1 MDFDILAALEDRSIE
16 VETLADKERMQIEYI
31 NVKDIIPA
39 RNDNNFYDT
48 DDVITLKESI
58 RVEGVKQNLIVKKK
72 NNEGKYELIA
82 GERRWKACKS
92 LYEEGIKAFEYIPCV
107 INKYEDDLK
116 DRLSLITTNC
126 TARKLTDWE
135 RTEQVEALNNILKE
149 YKQRGIKLPA
159 PRKDLISKL
168 INESK
173 TNVARMLGLK
183 NNLIGIFKDAMKNE
197 IIGLSVAYELSTLPQ
212 DKQELM
218 INQFKENGGLTLN
231 NVKYIKNS
239 LKNEVEDEQ
248 EERKT
253 DKKDIDLKVK
263 VLEEKINIKKLSL
276 VYVIY
281 MTSTDLYYYS
291 VVCNIYYC
299 GGFTNTSKV
308 YKTKQ
313 EALDN
318 CLEYISK
325 CCLDKF
331 EHEKVQSNRDC
342 ILGLLKYLL
351 KKYPEKEYLQ
361 DKYDR
366 AKIIDEM
373 TLKRS
378 GKDELDEITDDNIIE
393 NEHVQDED
401 KPIEICKTDNV
412 NIYDK
417 QKEDI
422 LLEYLRYFENKLKY
436 YTELHSMAEN
446 EQDNDVLQSSLKAIE
461 YTSELIEKVQSDLFA
476 LTDDE
481 KYDIEDNKEN

>member
-16 VETLADKERMQIEYI
+16 VETLADKDRMQIEYI

-92 LYEEGIKAFEYIPCV
+92 LYEEGIKDFEYIPCV

-183 NNLIGIFKDAMKNE
+183 NNLIGIFKDAMKNGM
-197 IIGLSVAYELSTLPQ
+197 IGLSVAYELSTLPQ
-212 DKQELM
+212 DRQELM

-231 NVKYIKNS
+231 NVKYIKDS

-248 EERKT
+248 EERQT

-263 VLEEKINIKKLSL
+263 VLEEQINIKNLNAVGS
-276 VYVIY
+276 
-281 MTSTDLYYYS
+281 
-291 VVCNIYYC
+291 
-299 GGFTNTSKV
+299 
-308 YKTKQ
+308 
-313 EALDN
+313 
-318 CLEYISK
+318 
-325 CCLDKF
+325 
-331 EHEKVQSNRDC
+331 R
-342 ILGLLKYLL
+342 LLKYPFSIGLSSSCICSFS
-351 KKYPEKEYLQ
+351 
-361 DKYDR
+361 
-366 AKIIDEM
+366 II
-373 TLKRS
+373 LS
-378 GKDELDEITDDNIIE
+378 SVISSN
-393 NEHVQDED
+393 
-401 KPIEICKTDNV
+401 
-412 NIYDK
+412 
-417 QKEDI
+417 
-422 LLEYLRYFENKLKY
+422 
-436 YTELHSMAEN
+436 
-446 EQDNDVLQSSLKAIE
+446 SSL
-461 YTSELIEKVQSDLFA
+461 LGLFNVISSIILA
-476 LTDDE
+476 LS
-481 KYDIEDNKEN
+481 YLS

>member
-16 VETLADKERMQIEYI
+16 VETLADKDRMQIEYI

-92 LYEEGIKAFEYIPCV
+92 LYEEGIKDFEYIPCV

-183 NNLIGIFKDAMKNE
+183 NNLIGIFKDAMKNGM
-197 IIGLSVAYELSTLPQ
+197 IGLSVAYELSTLPQ

-231 NVKYIKNS
+231 NVKYIKDS

-263 VLEEKINIKKLSL
+263 VLEEKINIKK
-276 VYVIY
+276 
-281 MTSTDLYYYS
+281 
-291 VVCNIYYC
+291 
-299 GGFTNTSKV
+299 
-308 YKTKQ
+308 
-313 EALDN
+313 
-318 CLEYISK
+318 
-325 CCLDKF
+325 
-331 EHEKVQSNRDC
+331 
-342 ILGLLKYLL
+342 
-351 KKYPEKEYLQ
+351 YPDKEYLQ
-361 DKYDR
+361 DRYDK

-373 TLKRS
+373 TLKRT
-378 GKDELDEITDDNIIE
+378 GKDELDEITDNNIIE
-393 NEHVQDED
+393 NEHIQDED

-446 EQDNDVLQSSLKAIE
+446 EQDNDVLQSSFKAIE

>member
-1 MDFDILAALEDRSIE
+1 M
-16 VETLADKERMQIEYI
+16 
-31 NVKDIIPA
+31 
-39 RNDNNFYDT
+39 
-48 DDVITLKESI
+48 
-58 RVEGVKQNLIVKKK
+58 
-72 NNEGKYELIA
+72 
-82 GERRWKACKS
+82 
-92 LYEEGIKAFEYIPCV
+92 
-107 INKYEDDLK
+107 
-116 DRLSLITTNC
+116 
-126 TARKLTDWE
+126 
-135 RTEQVEALNNILKE
+135 
-149 YKQRGIKLPA
+149 
-159 PRKDLISKL
+159 
-168 INESK
+168 
-173 TNVARMLGLK
+173 
-183 NNLIGIFKDAMKNE
+183 
-197 IIGLSVAYELSTLPQ
+197 
-212 DKQELM
+212 
-218 INQFKENGGLTLN
+218 
-231 NVKYIKNS
+231 KYIKDS

-248 EERKT
+248 EERNT

-351 KKYPEKEYLQ
+351 KKYPDKEYLQ
-361 DKYDR
+361 DRYDK

-373 TLKRS
+373 TLKRPS
-378 GKDELDEITDDNIIE
+378 KDELDEITDDNIIE
-393 NEHVQDED
+393 NEHIQDED

-446 EQDNDVLQSSLKAIE
+446 EQDNDVLQSSFKAIE

>member
-16 VETLADKERMQIEYI
+16 VETLADKDRMQIEYI
-31 NVKDIIPA
+31 NVNDIVPA
-39 RNDNNFYDT
+39 KNNSNFYAT
-48 DDVITLKESI
+48 DEITTLKESI

-82 GERRWKACKS
+82 GERRWKACKN
-92 LYEEGIKAFEYIPCV
+92 LYDEGIKDFEYIPCV

-183 NNLIGIFKDAMKNE
+183 NNLIGIFKDAMKNGM
-197 IIGLSVAYELSTLPQ
+197 IGLSVAYELSTLSQ

-231 NVKYIKNS
+231 DVKYIKDS
-239 LKNEVEDEQ
+239 LKSEVDDEQ
-248 EERKT
+248 EERNT
-253 DKKDIDLKVK
+253 DKKDVELKIK
-263 VLEEKINIKKLSL
+263 VL
-276 VYVIY
+276 
-281 MTSTDLYYYS
+281 
-291 VVCNIYYC
+291 
-299 GGFTNTSKV
+299 
-308 YKTKQ
+308 
-313 EALDN
+313 
-318 CLEYISK
+318 
-325 CCLDKF
+325 
-331 EHEKVQSNRDC
+331 KVQSNRNC

-351 KKYPEKEYLQ
+351 KKYPDKEYLQ

-373 TLKRS
+373 TLKRT
-378 GKDELDEITDDNIIE
+378 GKDELDEITDNNIIE
-393 NEHVQDED
+393 NEHIQDED

-446 EQDNDVLQSSLKAIE
+446 EQDNDVLQSSFKAIE

>member
-16 VETLADKERMQIEYI
+16 VETLADKDRMQIEYI

-92 LYEEGIKAFEYIPCV
+92 LYEEGIKDFEYIPCV

-197 IIGLSVAYELSTLPQ
+197 MIGLSVAYELSTLPQ

-231 NVKYIKNS
+231 NVKYIKDS

-299 GGFTNTSKV
+299 GGFTN
-308 YKTKQ
+308 
-313 EALDN
+313 
-318 CLEYISK
+318 
-325 CCLDKF
+325 
-331 EHEKVQSNRDC
+331 
-342 ILGLLKYLL
+342 
-351 KKYPEKEYLQ
+351 
-361 DKYDR
+361 
-366 AKIIDEM
+366 
-373 TLKRS
+373 
-378 GKDELDEITDDNIIE
+378 NI
-393 NEHVQDED
+393 
-401 KPIEICKTDNV
+401 
-412 NIYDK
+412 
-417 QKEDI
+417 
-422 LLEYLRYFENKLKY
+422 
-436 YTELHSMAEN
+436 
-446 EQDNDVLQSSLKAIE
+446 
-461 YTSELIEKVQSDLFA
+461 
-476 LTDDE
+476 
-481 KYDIEDNKEN
+481 

>member
-16 VETLADKERMQIEYI
+16 VETLADKDRMQIEYI

-92 LYEEGIKAFEYIPCV
+92 LYEEGIKDFEYIPCV

-183 NNLIGIFKDAMKNE
+183 NNLIGIFKDAMKNGM
-197 IIGLSVAYELSTLPQ
+197 IGLSVAYELSTLPQ

-231 NVKYIKNS
+231 NVKYIKDS
-239 LKNEVEDEQ
+239 LKNEVEDEH
-248 EERKT
+248 
-253 DKKDIDLKVK
+253 I
-263 VLEEKINIKKLSL
+263 
-276 VYVIY
+276 
-281 MTSTDLYYYS
+281 
-291 VVCNIYYC
+291 
-299 GGFTNTSKV
+299 
-308 YKTKQ
+308 
-313 EALDN
+313 
-318 CLEYISK
+318 
-325 CCLDKF
+325 
-331 EHEKVQSNRDC
+331 
-342 ILGLLKYLL
+342 
-351 KKYPEKEYLQ
+351 
-361 DKYDR
+361 
-366 AKIIDEM
+366 
-373 TLKRS
+373 
-378 GKDELDEITDDNIIE
+378 
-393 NEHVQDED
+393 QDED